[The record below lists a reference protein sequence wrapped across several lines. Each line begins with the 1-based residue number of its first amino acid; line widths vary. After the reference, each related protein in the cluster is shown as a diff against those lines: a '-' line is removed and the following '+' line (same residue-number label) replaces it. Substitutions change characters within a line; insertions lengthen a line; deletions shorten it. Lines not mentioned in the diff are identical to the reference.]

1 MSAPAAILDRPP
13 RAPAAALDRL
23 ELRVER
29 LRLTFRFTYAFHA
42 REVRFECDRGQG
54 FERIFPETFSFHARR
69 HDPAELFLQLQD
81 LATRPALLAPEARAR
96 DSQLLASRL
105 VLQLPRHLEAVAQ
118 RLQSDARFGKDAL
131 LRVWQD
137 VALIAQI
144 AMRFASESSQ
154 EERPGIRVA
163 VLHLRKLVYCALYR
177 LLDRAEPEYVAAY
190 VAGEVDPFD
199 PADDLSETGFFATLE
214 GNDQAAINRCVV
226 RLAERYFYRWLED
239 VCLDEDS
246 GAFESEDSPFEG
258 REVEVRHAIHA
269 RGEMLVKRGRDLV
282 PFLRRPHNKDCLR
295 VLKKLEAWFLRQYD
309 VHHAA
314 VMIQHANNLDRGR
327 DDSDRVLSR
336 QRTRNYVLVL
346 AAFAAPF
353 ALAAITYQSASRA
366 FDWLCSVELAVADA
380 AVVWFLGYRFL
391 VRRDLAFFHASVPR
405 IMAGIIVGYLP
416 IFFIDEVW
424 DLVTRSFVPLAT
436 MSVVVGLVTLLYLY
450 IEVQRRLGD
459 STVAFERATQIFLLG
474 LVQSTGIGLVLTSMI
489 GPFMAVREWAGENKA
504 ESIEQL
510 RQIMPPFIGELPVVV
525 GIEPF
530 HVFPSAIFLMAFMS
544 FFIGTFLQLMWE
556 DLPITEPL

>member
-1 MSAPAAILDRPP
+1 VPGSPST
-13 RAPAAALDRL
+13 LDRL
-23 ELRVER
+23 ELRIER
-29 LRLTFRFTYAFHA
+29 LHLTFRLTYAFHA
-42 REVRFECDRGQG
+42 REVRFECDRGEG
-54 FERIFPETFSFHARR
+54 FERVFPETFSFHASR

-96 DSQLLASRL
+96 DAQLLTARL
-105 VLQLPRHLEAVAQ
+105 VLQLPRHLETVLD
-118 RLQSDARFGKDAL
+118 RLERDERLDREML

-144 AMRFASESSQ
+144 AIRFAGASQ
-154 EERPGIRVA
+154 GEERPGLRVA
-163 VLHLRKLVYCALYR
+163 VMHLRKLVYRSLFH
-177 LLDRAEPEYVAAY
+177 LLETRVEPAYLAAY
-190 VAGEVDPFD
+190 VEGRADPVD
-199 PADDLSETGFFATLE
+199 PADDLSETGFFSTLE
-214 GNDQAAINRCVV
+214 GSDAAAINRCLV
-226 RLAERYFYRWLED
+226 RLGERFFYRWLED
-239 VCLDEDS
+239 VCLDTEN
-246 GAFESEDSPFEG
+246 GAFENEDSPFES
-258 REVEVRHAIHA
+258 RETEVRRAIHA
-269 RGEMLVKRGRDLV
+269 SGGLLVERGRDLV
-282 PFLRRPHNKDCLR
+282 PFLRRRANRDCQR
-295 VLKKLEAWFLRQYD
+295 VLGKLEAWFLRQYD

-314 VMIQHANNLDRGR
+314 VMIQHAANLGRGR
-327 DDSDRVLSR
+327 PDADRVLSR
-336 QRTRNYVLVL
+336 QRTRNYVVLL

-353 ALAAITYQSASRA
+353 AVAAVSYQSAPRA
-366 FDWLCSVELAVADA
+366 FDWLCSAELAAADA
-380 AVVWFLGYRFL
+380 GVLWFLFYRFL

-424 DLVTRSFVPLAT
+424 DLVTRSFLPLAT
-436 MSVVVGLVTLLYLY
+436 MSVVVGVVTLLYLY
-450 IEVQRRLGD
+450 VEVQRRLGD
-459 STVAFERATQIFLLG
+459 SGVAFARATQIFLLG

-510 RQIMPPFIGELPVVV
+510 RHIMPPFVGELPVVL

>member
-1 MSAPAAILDRPP
+1 
-13 RAPAAALDRL
+13 
-23 ELRVER
+23 
-29 LRLTFRFTYAFHA
+29 
-42 REVRFECDRGQG
+42 
-54 FERIFPETFSFHARR
+54 
-69 HDPAELFLQLQD
+69 
-81 LATRPALLAPEARAR
+81 
-96 DSQLLASRL
+96 
-105 VLQLPRHLEAVAQ
+105 VLQLPRHLEAVTR
-118 RLQSDARFGKDAL
+118 RLESDTRLGRDAL
-131 LRVWQD
+131 QRVWQD

-144 AMRFASESSQ
+144 ALRFASGSSQ
-154 EERPGIRVA
+154 EERPGLRIA
-163 VLHLRKLVYCALYR
+163 VLHLRKLVYGSLYR
-177 LLDRAEPEYVAAY
+177 LLDRAEPDYLEAY
-190 VAGEVDPFD
+190 VAGQVDPFD

-226 RLAERYFYRWLED
+226 RLAERHFYRWLED

-246 GAFESEDSPFEG
+246 SAFESEDSPFES
-258 REVEVRHAIHA
+258 REMEVRHAIHA
-269 RGEMLVKRGRDLV
+269 RGETLVTRGRDLV
-282 PFLRRPHNKDCLR
+282 PFLRRPHHKDCLR

-314 VMIQHANNLDRGR
+314 VMIQHAANLHRGR
-327 DDSDRVLSR
+327 ADADRVLSR
-336 QRTRNYVLVL
+336 QRTRNYVLLL

-353 ALAAITYQSASRA
+353 ALAALTYQSAPRA
-366 FDWLCSVELAVADA
+366 FDWLCSVELALADA
-380 AVVWFLGYRFL
+380 AVIWFLLYRFL
-391 VRRDLAFFHASVPR
+391 VRRDLALFHASVPR

-459 STVAFERATQIFLLG
+459 ADVAFARATQIFLLG

-489 GPFMAVREWAGENKA
+489 GPFMAVREWAGESKA
-504 ESIEQL
+504 ETIEQL
-510 RQIMPPFIGELPVVV
+510 RQIMPPFIGQLPVVL